1 MNLNVATVI
10 LLVVPRFLL
19 AQAAPAAHKP
29 IVPMNPDELIKL
41 LPTAPTGWTMAQ
53 SVANNY
59 FIGWLCCQAT
69 REFQHPAPIDRSP
82 GAKPPPPLITRV
94 RIMDTGY
101 FPTFNGDFENFRVG
115 KYQGA
120 ETLVINGMPARKLF
134 IGPNHEKLRIS
145 VRGRFIV
152 EFETDNQPPNSA
164 QSWLQIVDFKRI
176 NGLPD
181 SSLTNLPKPIHITKI
196 DEMNP
201 KNNSTSDLYWSG
213 TVVGDTER

>member
-1 MNLNVATVI
+1 MRLKIGSVI
-10 LLVVPRFLL
+10 LLVVPILLL
-19 AQAAPAAHKP
+19 AQGAHKP

-41 LPTAPTGWTMAQ
+41 LPGAPDGWTMTQ

-69 REFQHPAPIDRSP
+69 REFQHPAPVDPMARD
-82 GAKPPPPLITRV
+82 KTPPPLITRV

-115 KYQGA
+115 KYPGA
-120 ETLVINGMPARKLF
+120 ETLVINGMPARKF
-134 IGPNHEKLRIS
+134 FVGPNHERLRLS

-152 EFETDNQPPNSA
+152 ELETDHQPANST
-164 QSWLQIVDFKRI
+164 QSWLQVVDFKSLG
-176 NGLPD
+176 GLPD
-181 SSLTNLPKPIHITKI
+181 SSQSNLPKPIHIIRI

-201 KNNSTSDLYWSG
+201 KNNVTSDLFWSG
-213 TVVGDTER
+213 PVSGNTDH